1 MNEKVYKEAEGMND
15 MTENE
20 MEFRVEKDS
29 IGTKDVPENVYYG
42 VQSLRAAE
50 NFHIT
55 GLNMHPEI
63 INSLAYIKKAAA
75 ITNCEAGLLDK
86 RRTQAIV
93 QACDEILEGKFRE
106 DFIVDPIQGGA
117 GTSLNMNANEVIANR
132 AIEILGGKKGDYS
145 VVNPNDHVNC
155 GQSTNDVIPTA
166 GKMTSLRLLKKL
178 KKQLLRLHSALE
190 QKADEFDSVIK
201 MGRTQ
206 LQDAVPIRLGQEF
219 KAYSVAILRDLN
231 RMDKAMDEMRTLNM
245 GGTAVGTGLN
255 ADESYLRR
263 IVPNLSEISGMDLVQ
278 AYDLIDATQN
288 LDSFVAVSG
297 AVKACAV
304 TLSKIA
310 NDLRLMS
317 SGPRAGFGEINLPAK
332 QNGSSIMPGK
342 VNPVIPEVVNQVAFN
357 AIGNDMTITMAAEAG
372 QLELNAFEPIIFYC
386 LFQSID
392 TIAYAVNTFV
402 DNCVIGITANETRCR
417 YFVENSVGI
426 ITAICPYV
434 GYQKAA
440 EIAKEAINTGES
452 VRKLIIEKGLLT
464 KEQMDEIMD
473 PVQMT
478 EPGISGKTVNK
489 I

>member
-1 MNEKVYKEAEGMND
+1 MNEKVYKEVEGMND

-190 QKADEFDSVIK
+190 QKADEFDGVIK

-440 EIAKEAINTGES
+440 EIAKEAIKTGES